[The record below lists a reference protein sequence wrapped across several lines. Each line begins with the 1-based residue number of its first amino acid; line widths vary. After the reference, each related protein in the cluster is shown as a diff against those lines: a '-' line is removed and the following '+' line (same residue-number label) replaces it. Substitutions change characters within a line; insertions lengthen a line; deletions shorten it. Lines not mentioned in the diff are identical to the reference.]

1 MNCAKA
7 HELPFGH
14 YKVAI
19 QIMEEAR
26 PTRNHGASQI
36 MMQASNHIPKQLEKS
51 GCFFVE
57 GRKRRIQEHSA
68 VGAGALDSP

>member
-36 MMQASNHIPKQLEKS
+36 MMRSINSLMK
-51 GCFFVE
+51 
-57 GRKRRIQEHSA
+57 
-68 VGAGALDSP
+68 